1 MPKHTPAPGRRPV
14 KPYLLARHIR
24 DNGSHY
30 DRDYFGVP
38 VRTFLAVFVAVL
50 FLVFVAGFGTHVA
63 PVDPPQ
69 AVPVAAVVSADTVVP
84 TACFR

>member
-1 MPKHTPAPGRRPV
+1 MPKHSPAPGRRPV

-30 DRDYFGVP
+30 DRDYWGVRM
-38 VRTFLAVFVAVL
+38 RTFWAVFFAVL
-50 FLVFVAGFGTHVA
+50 FAVVAGFGTHVA

>member
-1 MPKHTPAPGRRPV
+1 MAKHSPAPGRRPV

-30 DRDYFGVP
+30 DTGYFGVP

-50 FLVFVAGFGTHVA
+50 ILTFVAGFGTHVA

-69 AVPVAAVVSADTVVP
+69 AAVQVAAVVQTGCV
-84 TACFR
+84 R

>member
-1 MPKHTPAPGRRPV
+1 MAKHSPAPGRRPV

-30 DRDYFGVP
+30 SRDWWGVP
-38 VRTFLAVFVAVL
+38 VRTFLAVFVSVL
-50 FLVFVAGFGTHVA
+50 FLTFVAGFGTHVA

-69 AVPVAAVVSADTVVP
+69 AVQVAAVVQTGCV
-84 TACFR
+84 R